1 MLDSVL
7 HRLPTRR
14 HPMDTKNL
22 IERARE
28 LGRNLRFWKFCLDC
42 GATINRCK
50 AASDAG
56 HIQCCPDCNHSRHE
70 VIPALTDAL
79 EKSMQDNEEYK
90 ECFSGDRAT
99 IKYYK
104 SELQSLRER
113 EEKYRKAL
121 RELRTQVKAEIL
133 MKNHWNTHTGQM
145 LDILEQAL
153 GEDKAV
159 KE

>member
-1 MLDSVL
+1 
-7 HRLPTRR
+7 
-14 HPMDTKNL
+14 MDTKNL

-79 EKSMQDNEEYK
+79 EKYVLEEGLVK
-90 ECFSGDRAT
+90 HENSELLKLFQRLE
-99 IKYYK
+99 

-133 MKNHWNTHTGQM
+133 MRNHWNTHTGQM